1 MGTGSSA
8 EEHDRGLQPWCS
20 AFLTVPTLFLTSAPT
35 TIYTAAH
42 LLAPLWQARCHRN
55 EELWSRET
63 ESRQMWIKI
72 LRQENL
78 YFRQQ
83 HHMLERKKQKIQWDK
98 RYGIM
103 NVHEYADIV

>member
-1 MGTGSSA
+1 
-8 EEHDRGLQPWCS
+8 
-20 AFLTVPTLFLTSAPT
+20 
-35 TIYTAAH
+35 
-42 LLAPLWQARCHRN
+42 
-55 EELWSRET
+55 
-63 ESRQMWIKI
+63 MWIKI

-103 NVHEYADIV
+103 NVHKYADIV